1 LLGAKVS
8 HVTEKNYLMQFI
20 LHINGKNLKELT
32 DNLKHEQYSMI
43 RVAPTGYYYS
53 SILTS

>member
-1 LLGAKVS
+1 
-8 HVTEKNYLMQFI
+8 VTEKNYLMQFI